1 MTMMDPIPWRKNMA
15 TVKRKKKPSC
25 KNVVIGDGLRTKEE
39 SAPVETFPV
48 QSVRY
53 SVHTKQGA
61 KPDHPKTL
69 RVDYNLGGVFDRPV
83 SEWVCVE
90 HKGFAR
96 NKAEKWWYGRVAR
109 DPEGKLYDCPFH
121 ADQAKEIARF
131 GGLRKTLALRVTEG
145 SSGFPSIVGYELG
158 GFMTEEEVGNYLDGK
173 V

>member
-1 MTMMDPIPWRKNMA
+1 MA

-69 RVDYNLGGVFDRPV
+69 RVDYTLGGVFDRPV

-96 NKAEKWWYGRVAR
+96 KNGGMAGSPVTRKGN
-109 DPEGKLYDCPFH
+109 FT
-121 ADQAKEIARF
+121 IARF
-131 GGLRKTLALRVTEG
+131 TRTRRRKSPGSEDYARPWRCASPKDLRG
-145 SSGFPSIVGYELG
+145 SRPSSDMNSGDL
-158 GFMTEEEVGNYLDGK
+158 
-173 V
+173 

>member
-1 MTMMDPIPWRKNMA
+1 MA

-25 KNVVIGDGLRTKEE
+25 KNVVIGESYQKKEE
-39 SAPVETFPV
+39 SAPVQTFPV

-53 SVHTKQGA
+53 SVHIKQGA

-69 RVDYNLGGVFDRPV
+69 RVDYNLGGVFKRPV

-109 DPEGKLYDCPFH
+109 DPEGKLYDCPTS
-121 ADQAKEIARF
+121 ADQAKEIGRF

-145 SSGFPSIVGYELG
+145 SSGFPSIVGHELG
-158 GFMTEEEVGNYLDGK
+158 GFMSEQEVAKILNG
-173 V
+173 